1 MRMKEAMLLAL
12 MAQVVVAFGGVRQVF
27 RQERFLRGDENV
39 RAVQPIDSAAW
50 IWEKAAPRWAE
61 ACMGSGARK
70 RRDVFAP
77 RFLRFRKTFSS
88 TGVPLRIDV
97 SADER
102 FILLLDGAEIARGPH
117 RGMPE
122 RWFYHSYEIGLEAG
136 EHALEAIVWQMG
148 AHAPLAQLSWR
159 GGFILKAEGRYD
171 EQLTTGKAAWQVGA
185 LTNTTMTGQ
194 GESRAWG
201 VGSECTVAGTA
212 LLDERPMAY
221 RPAVVVRGPIGGG
234 VCGLRQSG
242 WMLFPSALPDQMH
255 ERRTPGRFKAVRADS
270 ATPFAAADSAHLQVK
285 ALNALLREGLPVTLP
300 PHTTLRA
307 VWDLENYYCAYPEMT
322 VSGGKEAKIRWRWA
336 ESLLDGK
343 GRKGDRAAFEGKKIG
358 KAFGDVF
365 RPDGRPD
372 GRFTT
377 PWWRCGRWCQLD
389 VSTEDEPLTV
399 NALAIVETRY
409 PTEPQAFFVCD
420 DPAIPDVRRICI
432 RALQMC
438 SHEMFFDCPYY
449 EQQMYPGDT
458 RVQMRTTATLHADSR
473 LVRQAMTLLGEA
485 QRPNGLVPMNY
496 PSRMM
501 QESVTYTLCW
511 VAMFRDFMMW
521 RDDEAWLRARA
532 PGMRRALDGVAAFVT
547 PEGLLGALPGWSFID
562 YTVPWPHGLPPRG
575 QKDGFSAP
583 ENLQYLYALR
593 CAAEVERALGE
604 RHLADRWSE
613 QTETL
618 AARIR
623 ERFWCAA
630 RGMLADTSDRD
641 AFSEQT
647 QSLAILAEALEP
659 GQRAAA
665 MRGLEHPDGLTPATV
680 YFSHDLFEAYF
691 ACGRSDLFFR
701 RLDLWRRYVAL
712 NMSTLQEMPETPAR
726 DPRSD
731 CHAWGAHPL
740 YHLQANVAG
749 VRPGSPFFR
758 SVRVAPQPG
767 PLGFIRAGTPT
778 PHGLVEEE
786 LRFADGEVRG
796 TVTLPEGMDGMF
808 VWKGRSIP
816 LRPGMNAIPGRDGG
830 TLACGGCATDAQKPN
845 PTLGDL

>member
-1 MRMKEAMLLAL
+1 MRMKDAMLLAL

-322 VSGGKEAKIRWRWA
+322 VSGGKGAKIRWRWA

-343 GRKGDRAAFEGKKIG
+343 GRKGDRAAFDGKRIG

-365 RPDGRPD
+365 RPDGRTD

-399 NALAIVETRY
+399 NALAVVETRY

-420 DPAIPDVRRICI
+420 DPAIPDVRRICT

-613 QTETL
+613 QAETL

-665 MRGLEHPDGLTPATV
+665 MRGLEHPDGLTSATV

-691 ACGRSDLFFR
+691 ACGRGDLFFR

-808 VWKGRSIP
+808 MWKGRSIP
-816 LRPGMNAIPGRDGG
+816 LRPGTNAIPGRDGG